1 MYTSEYLSRYPFF
14 RELLEAMPL
23 PSIHD
28 SLTGLIARPFILRF
42 IQALIA
48 EGRPFAAAIVDLDNF
63 KSINDNYGHRTGDEM
78 LSRVAADLTRYV
90 GERGVVGRY
99 GGDEFLF
106 VYFGRL
112 DYGSVH
118 AFLDAMFFD
127 GDVFRRDRLIR
138 GRTIFS
144 TATVGCAVYPKNAGS
159 FDELFALIDKL
170 LYRGKSKGR
179 NCFIL
184 YVPAKHDHLEIPSLA
199 RRNLYDTFRAMGLSF
214 DSGADIWEKL
224 RRAFIPIRDNLRMYG
239 LFHIDAENRLFDA
252 QSGEELA
259 RIEPPDS
266 LVRNGLFAAC
276 GLDELERCCPTFSGI
291 LADLGFDSVLLSEIS
306 CAGES
311 FGFLALCPEVHTL
324 HIWQEHECAAAFFL
338 SHMLARELAAEHQA
352 SSFGQRL

>member
-14 RELLEAMPL
+14 SDLLETMSL

-63 KSINDNYGHRTGDEM
+63 KSINDNYGH
-78 LSRVAADLTRYV
+78 
-90 GERGVVGRY
+90 
-99 GGDEFLF
+99 
-106 VYFGRL
+106 
-112 DYGSVH
+112 H

-144 TATVGCAVYPKNAGS
+144 TATVGCAVYPKDAGS

-184 YVPAKHDHLEIPSLA
+184 YVPAKHDRLEIPSLA
-199 RRNLYDTFRAMGLSF
+199 RRNLYDTFRAMGQSF
-214 DSGADIWEKL
+214 DGGADIWEKL
-224 RRAFIPIRDNLRMYG
+224 RLSFVPIRENLRMYG

-259 RIEPPDS
+259 RIEPPEP
-266 LVRNGLFAAC
+266 LIRNGLFAAC
-276 GLDELERCCPTFSGI
+276 GLDELSRCCPSFSAI
-291 LADLGFDSVLLSEIS
+291 LAGLGFDSVLLSELS

-311 FGFLALCPEVHTL
+311 FGFLAFCPEVHTL

-338 SHMLARELAAEHQA
+338 SHMLARELA
-352 SSFGQRL
+352 SDRISPL

>member
-14 RELLEAMPL
+14 SDLLETMSL

-78 LSRVAADLTRYV
+78 LSRVAADLSRYV
-90 GERGVVGRY
+90 GECGVVGRY

-112 DYGSVH
+112 DYDSVH

-144 TATVGCAVYPKNAGS
+144 TATVGCAVYPKDAGS

-199 RRNLYDTFRAMGLSF
+199 RRNLYDTFRAMGQSF
-214 DSGADIWEKL
+214 DGGADIWEKL
-224 RRAFIPIRDNLRMYG
+224 RLAFVPIRENLRMYG

-259 RIEPPDS
+259 RIEPPEP
-266 LVRNGLFAAC
+266 LIRNGLFAAC
-276 GLDELERCCPTFSGI
+276 GLDELSRCCPSFSAI
-291 LADLGFDSVLLSEIS
+291 LAGLGFDSVLLSELS

-311 FGFLALCPEVHTL
+311 FGFLAFCPEVHTL

-338 SHMLARELAAEHQA
+338 SHMLARELA
-352 SSFGQRL
+352 SDRISPL